1 MNKKR
6 IFTLSGILLVLG
18 IVLVCFFC
26 CKGKKDA
33 YCTVIPKD
41 ATALMRLDVRSIAK
55 DYDIDFAPLKDL
67 MGKEASE
74 AMENLGIDFT
84 HPVYAFY
91 LPDGKSGLC
100 ARISS
105 ASDLKSRVE
114 QFAPSLN
121 VKMSEKD
128 GYTWLEQYGSIVAFD
143 NDRLVALFD
152 AGLNG
157 RLRIKD
163 MMVQTEEQS
172 VLSTSMTDLLAGCDK
187 PLALVASTQSIPSA
201 QRSLLSRSL
210 DIDSKDFEADMLFAL
225 DFVKDK
231 AILTYDLIPRNKDMK
246 EELDES
252 LENVK
257 PINGKFFSKGL
268 ANPFALVAFG
278 LNGEEIYDD
287 VIEESGLEFFLGK
300 LDLHKAVRSLQ
311 GDVCLQAASPD
322 ASGLLLQAEV
332 TDRSLMDIIE
342 PAVQTLG
349 AGAQVMRV
357 ANDQFCLSNGMMPI
371 FLGIKDSNLFY
382 VATGTDVAAKAGH
395 DVESWTESYRS
406 EAVGNYFY
414 ATVDASALVA
424 FLKQRKVVPALLM
437 GRLSQFDRLTLKVSS
452 ATHAELSLSV
462 KDGKDFV
469 ETLFK

>member
-1 MNKKR
+1 MKKNR
-6 IFTLSGILLVLG
+6 IVAISGILLVLG

-26 CKGKKDA
+26 CGSKKDA

-41 ATALMRLDVRSIAK
+41 ATALMRIDARSFLK
-55 DYDIDFAPLKDL
+55 DYDIDFAPLKEL
-67 MGKEASE
+67 IGKEASE
-74 AMENLGIDFT
+74 AVENLGIDLA

-105 ASDLKSRVE
+105 ASDFKSRVE
-114 QFAPSLN
+114 QFGPSFN
-121 VKMSEKD
+121 VTMSEKD
-128 GYTWLEQYGSIVAFD
+128 GYTWLEQYGNVVAFD

-157 RLRIKD
+157 RQRIKN

-172 VLSTSMTDLLAGCDK
+172 VLSTSMSDLLASCDK

-201 QRSLLSRSL
+201 QRSLLSQAL
-210 DIDSKDFEADMLFAL
+210 DIDNKDFEADILFAL

-231 AILTYDLIPRNKDMK
+231 AILTYDLMPRNKDMK
-246 EELDES
+246 EDLEES

-257 PINGKFFSKGL
+257 PINGKFFSAGI
-268 ANPFALVAFG
+268 ANPLALIAFG
-278 LNGEEIYDD
+278 LDGKEMYDD
-287 VIEESGLEFFLGK
+287 VIEESGLQLFLGK
-300 LDLHKAVRSLQ
+300 LDLRKAFRSLE

-322 ASGLLLQAEV
+322 APSLLLQAEV
-332 TDRSLMDIIE
+332 TDRSIMDIIE
-342 PAVQTLG
+342 PAVQTFG
-349 AGAQVMRV
+349 AGTQIMRV
-357 ANDQFCLSNGMMPI
+357 ADDQFCLSNGRMPV
-371 FLGIKDSNLFY
+371 FLGTKGSNLFY
-382 VATGTDVAAKAGH
+382 VATGTDIAAKAGQ
-395 DVESWTESYRS
+395 DVDSWTENCRS

-414 ATVDASALVA
+414 ATVDASALMA
-424 FLKQRKVVPALLM
+424 LLKQQKVIPALLM